1 MNAIASD
8 TTEELKFKV
17 ASTSMTPELTLTL
30 KDINTICSLLE
41 RVRPTIKSGEGE
53 FICIEV
59 LISQPKVSDED
70 LKLVQSYIY
79 ASLNQEHT
87 DPNLMIQSVEG
98 WMTIYHEPLT
108 HAQEVRLLFLDD
120 MIAKLTAVLREH
132 HYPF

>member
-53 FICIEV
+53 FICIE
-59 LISQPKVSDED
+59 IMSSSPKVSDED
-70 LKLVQSYIY
+70 FNLVQEYIY
-79 ASLNQEHT
+79 ASLNQEHIHH
-87 DPNLMIQSVEG
+87 IQTVEG
-98 WMTIYHEPLT
+98 WMVANHEPLT